1 MAGIGQQLAE
11 VPISSMIESLALGI
25 AKAQKALDDNS
36 VATLQKF
43 GKETITIG
51 KEKKSLLEC
60 GLLPSFYFFS
70 EATLE
75 LRISLSMRSEESTT
89 VGMQANV
96 SGQKSSSNQST
107 GQQGAPQQSAGQQDA
122 SKQSTTSYG
131 ASVNFE
137 NSRKFG
143 FSAEGSTSVT
153 VRLLTVPPPAQ
164 LLMLIQSP

>member
-11 VPISSMIESLALGI
+11 VPVSTMIEGLALGI
-25 AKAQKALDDNS
+25 ARAQRTLDDHS
-36 VATLQKF
+36 VAAVQKF

-75 LRISLSMRSEESTT
+75 LRISMSMRSEESTST
-89 VGMQANV
+89 GVQANV
-96 SGQKSSSNQST
+96 SGQ
-107 GQQGAPQQSAGQQDA
+107 QGAM
-122 SKQSTTSYG
+122 SYG
-131 ASVNFE
+131 ASVNVE
-137 NSRKFG
+137 TARKFE

-153 VRLLTVPPPAQ
+153 VRLLSVPPPAQ
-164 LLMLIQSP
+164 LLMLIQGP

>member
-25 AKAQKALDDNS
+25 AKAQQALDASS

-75 LRISLSMRSEESTT
+75 LRISMSMRSEESTT
-89 VGMQANV
+89 VGAQANV
-96 SGQKSSSNQST
+96 SGQ
-107 GQQGAPQQSAGQQDA
+107 QGAVSF
-122 SKQSTTSYG
+122 G

-137 NSRKFG
+137 NSRKFE

-164 LLMLIQSP
+164 LLMLIQTP